1 VNRTPVTILLP
12 TPLAKA
18 LTMAA
23 SCAGTLDGEGRVVM
37 DHIIL
42 ARPDSAL
49 ARAEMPSLEHYPQAL
64 FNGA

>member
-1 VNRTPVTILLP
+1 
-12 TPLAKA
+12 
-18 LTMAA
+18 MAA
-23 SCAGTLDGEGRVVM
+23 SCAGTLDGEGRVIM

-49 ARAEMPSLEHYPQAL
+49 ARMEMPALEHYPQAL